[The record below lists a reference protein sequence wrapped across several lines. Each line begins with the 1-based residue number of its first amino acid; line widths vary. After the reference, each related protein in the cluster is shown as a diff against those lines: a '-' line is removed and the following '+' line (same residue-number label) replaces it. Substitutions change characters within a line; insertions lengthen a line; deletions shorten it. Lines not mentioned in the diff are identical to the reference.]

1 MPKNSYRFSTIL
13 IGLEKSKNGYSGWY
27 NPKKEGTWKISL
39 ALSDDELKNIKSVII
54 NGKESKYSTEKN
66 HLYFYGEKKLN
77 EPLSWEIKY

>member
-1 MPKNSYRFSTIL
+1 YL
-13 IGLEKSKNGYSGWY
+13 GWY

-39 ALSDDELKNIKSVII
+39 ALSDDDLKNIKSVII

-77 EPLSWEIKY
+77 KPLSWEIKY